1 MIVIIQALTMNIYN
15 FKTQT
20 LDEQEYD
27 FSQLKDKVVLI
38 VNVASK
44 CGFTPQYK
52 GLQEL
57 YSKYQAQGF
66 TIIGFPCNQFGKQE
80 PGDRLV
86 IHQCQQD
93 FGVSFPIMHKIEVN
107 GENADP
113 IYKYLKQEQSGIFG
127 LDGIKWN
134 FTKFLI
140 NRQGQV
146 VKRFA
151 PTDKPEDIEQD
162 IMKLL

>member
-1 MIVIIQALTMNIYN
+1 
-15 FKTQT
+15 
-20 LDEQEYD
+20 
-27 FSQLKDKVVLI
+27 
-38 VNVASK
+38 
-44 CGFTPQYK
+44 
-52 GLQEL
+52 
-57 YSKYQAQGF
+57 
-66 TIIGFPCNQFGKQE
+66 
-80 PGDRLV
+80 
-86 IHQCQQD
+86 
-93 FGVSFPIMHKIEVN
+93 MHKIEVN